1 MAENDPFSTQPTSVD
16 TLDQLQTQQAVNKF
30 EDLSRSPLPQE
41 INQAT
46 DTRVFGEDLSHTKA
60 YQQEQGLVFSMLK
73 DPANLGGMANDTV
86 KKSNSYADPQAFRD
100 MAVNMRALS
109 FLTGAPIDEV
119 SEGYDRFK
127 KGFAAQMGW
136 QPTKSDSDFRSKL
149 QAHFEQ
155 EDARKQAVTNL
166 QNKAV
171 QDAVSF
177 ADQGMGRNP
186 LSAFSEWQQN
196 EYAGLKGI
204 PEAQQLQIFNQVY
217 LPVQQQMNT
226 PEGALAKEIV
236 DTFHKGNE
244 ITRPVAES
252 ATGLIDKLSGYSDEQ
267 RKQVYA
273 LANTYA
279 QTLAPTASINNPLWN
294 MGQSLLRT
302 TGNMSA
308 SISTAAQRVYT
319 AAQIKDA
326 EHGGA
331 QGEINEV
338 NGLPSTPDTQGIE
351 AGQQKIKNL
360 SIAAELRQASQGM
373 NDLPLGY
380 GLPGII
386 NKSIS
391 SALNATPYIAAF
403 AADPIVGVGLMYGS
417 TVADQQQRILANN
430 PNMSIGKATL
440 MAEAYA
446 APMSALMSISLPG
459 VSGIFPAVERTLA
472 QFAAEGTAANYAAH
486 VAIGTAGMDFSSLSQ
501 IAGDAISQ
509 AIDKDFNPG
518 ASVKEQLIEL
528 WKSQPELLGSMMFL
542 SAIGAGKTYHD
553 TDQVAALAKVV
564 GDTKTLKKYGFSDEQ
579 ISKIQSTP
587 LNEVQG
593 VIAEEAGKRTPENI
607 ASGISQ
613 ARKDGQATKDAA
625 ESHETPTLTT
635 TDDGTHVIMAPD
647 GNGGMQ
653 EVYRTKDQDAA
664 MQALAMAYKAHDE
677 GQLKTLHETIRYFE
691 QADKEQRVE
700 GRTYETKLTPD
711 KEKVTFQDMLEQGIP
726 LEQLKERMRIAGI
739 HEDTALSDVV
749 VDGMTKGDQ
758 YQDVIRV
765 LNSNPRTA
773 IHERLDATTT
783 RALDSGKVSDEQMT
797 KWIRQTEEA
806 TGHKYLSS
814 ETPTRQEIIEAVT
827 SIGEEYAAG
836 HFANREAAPS
846 ALKGY
851 FKAMVRYFNNI
862 LSRAKVLHNGIK
874 EGKIDANFEQ
884 HLAEGIGL
892 PITERLA
899 PAEAKAKAE
908 LMGEKVADAGL
919 EQGTLFSIRK
929 ASETALAKSE
939 EFKKSAD
946 AAEDEFW
953 QNVWPKALK
962 EAGYTLKASLK
973 NLKTAAEKSLP
984 HILEWLKENP
994 QYIDYYHKDWELTK
1008 AHLQDAIPGFNDEDL
1023 HAFRLFTGITSPN
1036 TLLAGNLKDAVQ
1048 LINLWKKEG
1057 SIKSMKWEWSAKG
1070 NRKVGEGNPFTL
1082 ESTTGAGKIFAAHAL
1097 EDFYSKLGSWK
1108 AVNDF
1113 LHEGVT
1119 TKELNEVN
1127 REAGYKGSVGDIG
1140 KIREVVM
1147 QATGQDELIPRMFIF
1162 GPKVGAYTLNTT
1174 GDDRFTTTDIWEARF
1189 IRSHFPEMF
1198 KDGTGLPVNVDE
1210 HEIFQKFAN
1219 SFNELFQQ
1227 ETGLDLP
1234 PSALQAVRWF
1244 YMIDS
1249 AKRAGYRYAKTDG
1262 SISDYTKQAIKSKL
1276 GIDLGSDSSRRGQ
1289 GNGADSQ
1296 GNQEQGK
1303 GNSVAFSIRDRDE
1316 AGNRKAISRQWGSF
1330 PKGTEVEVIGERSK
1344 DPLDTNLLVRF
1355 PDGTEEKFPMD
1366 WLKTPKGQMTAPK
1379 ESLPQLVNR
1388 LGRDGV
1394 NDLLAEW
1401 NDAELSPDGNFIMGV
1416 VDPRSSMK
1424 LERIPVREFLDWVQE
1439 NNSNKDSNTSFSI
1452 RARDEAYDAAV
1463 KSGDEAEQQRLVD
1476 EAIPKREVQVLLRD
1490 QFHHGDQNDY
1500 DEAVELWRERQ
1511 DAVSGKY
1518 PDTIIVKFKDIPSG
1532 LSWLIEENA
1541 GADFDPNELLKL
1553 TWKDAGKSEGQ
1564 DSPMIKVQF
1573 SDTDYENTKPIVYN
1587 DAGNVIPLSQ
1597 RFNPDSNDIRFSI
1610 STRAD
1615 QERVQQE
1622 LEKRIA
1628 SSPTART
1635 RIFENAA
1642 KRFEAITAR
1651 QDKVMEAFAEGKASS
1666 AEVIRKDMES
1676 NLVELNAIMS
1686 ALPAEVRAS
1695 LTRNWRNPGTGEGGN
1710 IYTKYA
1716 SLGSDKAKA
1725 DFLIKTIQ
1733 KASDLIDHQLRA
1745 EYVDRAYRLYDAAQP
1760 KNERGTGP
1768 KGKLGAEGHAIVNEV
1783 GSLWHMTAAEV
1794 SNYIKTRQ
1802 AEMDT
1807 IDSGD
1812 SPLSSEDSITR
1823 RQELFNEILLAQ
1835 IHGNFSPWDSK
1846 GKLKGQDNPDMNA
1859 EQSALALES
1868 LQGIIREG
1876 RYDWNQQ
1883 LVARRDWVKS
1893 EQQKAI
1899 EAINGKEA
1907 TTSEI
1912 NQSKEKDAGILA
1924 GIDAYLDTH
1933 FTRAQLLDH
1942 ILGQEQAAY
1951 WKRRIYDAANAE
1963 HDRNHATD
1971 IRDTRSLLQAIFG
1984 ADTKDSVVNRTKLQ
1998 MALSKLSGRKDTGIE
2013 VEENR
2018 KFQKNK
2024 IERITAEGYV
2034 QNPSTWKGSSADLEY
2049 MARTLAGLKS
2059 TSRVKYLEVREQ
2071 VPDSGEKVKLHLSE
2085 MEAIQRLLSWRQ
2097 ADARPSLEYSGMTQE
2112 VADKLEAFVNKTA
2125 AGRAYYDY
2133 LKKAYDNYDEINAKF
2148 KEVFGVDMPR
2158 VKNYATLVWDTSKSQ
2173 DKAKDL
2179 DGEHGGGAS
2188 MTPSFGI
2195 SRQNH
2200 AAKIRDENAW
2210 LVYQA
2215 HMRQVNYWLTH
2226 VDLNRDMRAIL
2237 GNADVL
2243 RAAQAKKVSYRDALK
2258 EISGFIGKEKASAGE
2273 LLGMNGEIAR
2283 EAANYLGTSV
2293 LGYNAKVTLK
2303 HLIPSM
2309 SSSMMLAPDEFVGSL
2324 TRVLTGQAIKP
2335 VWGKDGMINSREVL
2349 RFLEA
2354 SHSNNDREAIKAGSK
2369 PAPIRNAILAGKAI
2383 GEVGHSWIPAF
2394 VHQANAISSAIAYD
2408 ASYHSAIKEGLTEA
2422 QAHEVARAKTDEILH
2437 QTNPVGF
2444 GIDRPAGEA
2453 GNALMRFLANFA
2465 GPVRQRFGIVAHEVK
2480 TTPRDLRE
2488 ANGVGEK
2495 AKVIGDKAWKLST
2508 AWVLSGVMEAAIL
2521 QGFAALAGSQQE
2533 KEDANSLSEYLAAA
2547 VAGPTYGIYW
2557 LGAGLSGLIK
2567 DKITGKH
2574 AFLTTGNPLLDK
2586 FTGAYRSAK
2595 KVITKPAQAEAED
2608 YISTGKAAIDAVAM
2622 MFLFA
2627 RQYGIAKALG
2637 GISAMG
2643 NVAKTGT
2650 HAARNA
2656 GIMDQST
2663 KPVKHNRGILD

>member
-46 DTRVFGEDLSHTKA
+46 DTRVFGEDLSQTKA
-60 YQQEQGLVFSMLK
+60 YQQERGLVSSMLK
-73 DPANLGGMANDTV
+73 DPTNLGGMANDTV

-136 QPTKSDSDFRSKL
+136 QPTKSDSDFRAKL

-166 QNKAV
+166 QTKAV

-217 LPVQQQMNT
+217 LPIQQQMNT

-267 RKQVYA
+267 RKNVYA

-279 QTLAPTASINNPLWN
+279 QTLDPTASINNPLWN
-294 MGQSLLRT
+294 MGQSLLRS

-319 AAQIKDA
+319 AAQVKDA

-331 QGEINEV
+331 QGEINEL

-351 AGQQKIKNL
+351 VGQQNIKNL
-360 SIAAELRQASQGM
+360 SIAAELRQASQSM

-430 PNMSIGKATL
+430 PEMSIGKATL

-486 VAIGTAGMDFSSLSQ
+486 VAIGTAGMDLSSLSQ

-579 ISKIQSTP
+579 ISKIQSAP

-593 VIAEEAGKRTPENI
+593 VIAEEAGKRTPDNI

-625 ESHETPTLTT
+625 ESHETPTLTA

-691 QADKEQRVE
+691 QADKEQGVE

-797 KWIRQTEEA
+797 KWIKQTEEA

-899 PAEAKAKAE
+899 PAEAKAKVE
-908 LMGEKVADAGL
+908 MMGEKVGEPKPL
-919 EQGTLFSIRK
+919 EQGTLFSIRSK
-929 ASETALAKSE
+929 KDAERILGPAHPELAGK
-939 EFKKSAD
+939 
-946 AAEDEFW
+946 
-953 QNVWPKALK
+953 PK
-962 EAGYTLKASLK
+962 EAIERLIQDKTGYVPGALNHPQIGPVDLVWGETFDSKSKSYGLSKIVKWHPEAIS
-973 NLKTAAEKSLP
+973 AIEKQFQDS
-984 HILEWLKENP
+984 IITDRNENTIQLELNGIKYAVRKGFFGN
-994 QYIDYYHKDWELTK
+994 K
-1008 AHLQDAIPGFNDEDL
+1008 AHWLLTAYGEEGESARETIDTSGPKGGKVTQLSSQGSQD
-1023 HAFRLFTGITSPN
+1023 
-1036 TLLAGNLKDAVQ
+1036 NLGQ
-1048 LINLWKKEG
+1048 
-1057 SIKSMKWEWSAKG
+1057 S
-1070 NRKVGEGNPFTL
+1070 
-1082 ESTTGAGKIFAAHAL
+1082 
-1097 EDFYSKLGSWK
+1097 
-1108 AVNDF
+1108 
-1113 LHEGVT
+1113 
-1119 TKELNEVN
+1119 
-1127 REAGYKGSVGDIG
+1127 
-1140 KIREVVM
+1140 
-1147 QATGQDELIPRMFIF
+1147 GQD
-1162 GPKVGAYTLNTT
+1162 V
-1174 GDDRFTTTDIWEARF
+1174 
-1189 IRSHFPEMF
+1189 
-1198 KDGTGLPVNVDE
+1198 
-1210 HEIFQKFAN
+1210 
-1219 SFNELFQQ
+1219 
-1227 ETGLDLP
+1227 
-1234 PSALQAVRWF
+1234 
-1244 YMIDS
+1244 
-1249 AKRAGYRYAKTDG
+1249 
-1262 SISDYTKQAIKSKL
+1262 
-1276 GIDLGSDSSRRGQ
+1276 
-1289 GNGADSQ
+1289 
-1296 GNQEQGK
+1296 
-1303 GNSVAFSIRDRDE
+1303 
-1316 AGNRKAISRQWGSF
+1316 
-1330 PKGTEVEVIGERSK
+1330 
-1344 DPLDTNLLVRF
+1344 
-1355 PDGTEEKFPMD
+1355 
-1366 WLKTPKGQMTAPK
+1366 
-1379 ESLPQLVNR
+1379 
-1388 LGRDGV
+1388 
-1394 NDLLAEW
+1394 
-1401 NDAELSPDGNFIMGV
+1401 
-1416 VDPRSSMK
+1416 
-1424 LERIPVREFLDWVQE
+1424 
-1439 NNSNKDSNTSFSI
+1439 NTSFSI

-1476 EAIPKREVQVLLRD
+1476 EAAKEAGYPLRAYHGTPNGDFQKFEDNGKGFFFTNKEFVAKGYTYKRGLWLSESPTGKVINTHLKMENPLEIDAMGSRYNNIRFPGIEWKQTVFGNLPK
-1490 QFHHGDQNDY
+1490 
-1500 DEAVELWRERQ
+1500 
-1511 DAVSGKY
+1511 DAVSVSDAALKAFEMGH
-1518 PDTIIVKFKDIPSG
+1518 DGLIVKNVMDAVDHSDKTRS
-1532 LSWLIEENA
+1532 
-1541 GADFDPNELLKL
+1541 
-1553 TWKDAGKSEGQ
+1553 TVYVVKDASQIKSA
-1564 DSPMIKVQF
+1564 D
-1573 SDTDYENTKPIVYN
+1573 PITRN
-1587 DAGNVIPLSQ
+1587 DAGNVIPLLQ
-1597 RFNPDSNDIRFSI
+1597 RFNPESNDIRFSI

-1666 AEVIRKDMES
+1666 SEVIRKDMES

-1835 IHGNFSPWDSK
+1835 IHGNFSPWDSR

-1907 TTSEI
+1907 TTPEI

-1951 WKRRIYDAANAE
+1951 WKRRIYDSANAE

-2034 QNPSTWKGSSADLEY
+2034 QNPSTWKGSSADLDY

-2210 LVYQA
+2210 VVYQA

-2243 RAAQAKKVSYRDALK
+2243 RAAQAKKASYRDTLK

-2335 VWGKDGMINSREVL
+2335 IWGKDGMINSREVL

-2354 SHSNNDREAIKAGSK
+2354 SHSNNDREAVKAGSK
-2369 PAPIRNAILAGKAI
+2369 PAPIRNAILAGQAI

-2637 GISAMG
+2637 GVSAMG